1 MPQQPNPWE
10 RALAT
15 TVDEA
20 GWAPGQ
26 VWSDMEKTKSL
37 APIGVQ
43 TLDRT
48 AHNKS
53 QYQLH
58 YRGIHFNYQ
67 LDDPYNRMYTF

>member
-10 RALAT
+10 RALAP

-26 VWSDMEKTKSL
+26 VWTDMKNISL
-37 APIGVQ
+37 APSEVQ
-43 TLDRT
+43 TVDHT

-58 YRGIHFNYQ
+58 YPDIHLNYQ
-67 LDDPYNRMYTF
+67 LT